1 MTAGVFYEYS
11 AQTIVGGNWL
21 RIVVESLQDA
31 AFVVATYLTEKLKT
45 GDPLWLIN

>member
-1 MTAGVFYEYS
+1 MTVGVFYEYS

-21 RIVVESLQDA
+21 RIVVEGLQGA